1 LLQDIAGSLAGK
13 IAEDRLLGRKGKQE
27 RGDYQRA
34 FDCALRL
41 NARDETG
48 AKLLLTWMEHR
59 VGWLVEKLWPE
70 ITRVAYGLLE
80 RGRLSDEQVN
90 EILNGNDGA

>member
-1 LLQDIAGSLAGK
+1 
-13 IAEDRLLGRKGKQE
+13 
-27 RGDYQRA
+27 
-34 FDCALRL
+34 
-41 NARDETG
+41 
-48 AKLLLTWMEHR
+48 MEHR